1 MINNEKILKSL
12 EDGDHDNVVALCE
25 PIIYYYLHRTNFWN
39 LFSAERDDLLQEG
52 RIAVFRCAKT
62 YDGRNK
68 FSTYAHA
75 AIRNAIYSY
84 VKKMNLFNNMK
95 FDELTDD
102 INSGEEIVKPLT
114 LMEELLEK
122 FGKENH
128 KEILQ
133 DYFINNKTQTEV
145 AVKFGVSQQWVNTII
160 NTFRKELK
168 EVYGIE

>member
-1 MINNEKILKSL
+1 MINNNKILEAL
-12 EDGDHDNVVALCE
+12 EKGDHNTVVALCD
-25 PIIYYYLHRTNFWN
+25 PIIYYYLHKTNFWN

-52 RIAVFRCAKT
+52 RIAVLKCAKT

-68 FSTYAHA
+68 FSTYAHS

-102 INSGEEIVKPLT
+102 INSDEEIVKPLT
-114 LMEELLEK
+114 LIEDLLDN

-128 KEILQ
+128 KGILHA
-133 DYFINNKTQTEV
+133 YFVADKTQTEV
-145 AVKFGVSQQWVNTII
+145 AKMFGVSQQWVNTII
-160 NTFRKELK
+160 NGFRKELK
-168 EVYGIE
+168 EIYGIE